1 MMQILIVSMEHG
13 KIFVKLPLIPRENEG
28 VGYYY
33 NGYYYIGN
41 IFSIVYQFDE
51 NNNFKYVEI
60 TVEQ

>member
-1 MMQILIVSMEHG
+1 MMQILIVSMAHG
-13 KIFVKLPLIPRENEG
+13 KIFVKLPLIPRKKEG
-28 VGYYY
+28 IGYYY
-33 NGYYYIGN
+33 NGAYYIGI